1 MDDDGIDRPTDGA
14 GAPDR
19 VPPSAIP
26 PERPPTFVP
35 AAPPAPSSYGG
46 AAQLGSPSPAE
57 PAPTPAEPGGSAGG
71 IVLTRP
77 TPTPTSMVAAGAG
90 LLVTAGLFFLMT
102 ELDGLEQRGLAIGLS
117 LLFVVLGVTLST
129 INRSTRAAA
138 AGVAISALAVVPLV
152 FSLFADADLLT
163 DLSGGTFDGSS
174 WRDLRG
180 TASLV
185 LASAAALW
193 LLGYVLNP
201 SRRFGFYLG
210 AALVAIW
217 LIPIVNIQVDATADL
232 FSSFGSATTFQPVP
246 TDPGAGSGFDSGL
259 DSGSGSGSEFDSGS
273 GFEADLPDIP
283 DPSTKLG
290 VVSLGFGAAY
300 LAFAAAR
307 DRRRDRA
314 MATAVLAPAIFILVT
329 ALAQLA
335 GHVGWAGIGLL
346 AIGVGGAISA
356 VGLLAGRRASSWIGL
371 FVATVGVGWLV
382 ARSLEDSPRAIGT
395 ALTVLGVAIALA
407 LGATARKA
415 GTTDDPDPSDPIA
428 PIAPTDPSDPT
439 SATATDAADPFARP
453 SVLPSLPASPPVA
466 PSAAPAPHA
475 PTGPSPTEERPPWS
489 QPY

>member
-1 MDDDGIDRPTDGA
+1 M
-14 GAPDR
+14 
-19 VPPSAIP
+19 
-26 PERPPTFVP
+26 
-35 AAPPAPSSYGG
+35 
-46 AAQLGSPSPAE
+46 GS
-57 PAPTPAEPGGSAGG
+57 
-71 IVLTRP
+71 
-77 TPTPTSMVAAGAG
+77 
-90 LLVTAGLFFLMT
+90 
-102 ELDGLEQRGLAIGLS
+102 
-117 LLFVVLGVTLST
+117 
-129 INRSTRAAA
+129 
-138 AGVAISALAVVPLV
+138 GVAIHA
-152 FSLFADADLLT
+152 ADLLT

-185 LASAAALW
+185 LATAAALW

-201 SRRFGFYLG
+201 ARRFGFYLG

-217 LIPIVNIQVDATADL
+217 LIPVVNIQVDATADL

-246 TDPGAGSGFDSGL
+246 TDPGAGSSFD
-259 DSGSGSGSEFDSGS
+259 SGSGSEFDSGFDSGS
-273 GFEADLPDIP
+273 GFEPGPNIEADLPDIP

-290 VVSLGFGAAY
+290 VVSLGFGVAY
-300 LAFAAAR
+300 LAFAATR
-307 DRRRDRA
+307 DRRGDRA
-314 MATAVLAPAIFILVT
+314 MATAVLAPAIVILVT
-329 ALAQLA
+329 ALTQLA
-335 GHVGWAGIGLL
+335 GHVGWVGIGLL

-407 LGATARKA
+407 LGATARKD
-415 GTTDDPDPSDPIA
+415 GTAHDPDPSDPIA
-428 PIAPTDPSDPT
+428 PTDPSDPNT
-439 SATATDAADPFARP
+439 ATATDASDPFARP

-466 PSAAPAPHA
+466 PSAAPAPHP